1 MLEVNYGNI
10 GGKLSPGV
18 LFVICLRSR
27 GAILMMNMRSLLG
40 RWPSEGLN
48 LRFSIRFMFLLVG
61 LHGLVFVSSKTMP
74 FGFLPRVLPSS
85 FGILALVMCFVVICL
100 FPLI

>member
-1 MLEVNYGNI
+1 
-10 GGKLSPGV
+10 
-18 LFVICLRSR
+18 
-27 GAILMMNMRSLLG
+27 MMNVLSLLG
-40 RWPSEGLN
+40 CWLGEGLN

-74 FGFLPRVLPSS
+74 FGFLPRVLPSG
-85 FGILALVMCFVVICL
+85 FGILALVMHFVVICL